1 MFPRLYKILCLLIC
15 LIPIAAGA
23 LDRTQPI
30 ELEADRVELD
40 EQAGTSTYSGSV
52 KLKQGNLLLQA
63 EHVIVYLKNN
73 DITRMLARGNPARLN
88 DQLEDNSLVEATA
101 TTMDYDVIKDEILMT
116 GEGMLNQN
124 GNILNN
130 DRILYNLNTGTLS
143 AGGID
148 SQQRVK
154 VILQPADKTK

>member
-1 MFPRLYKILCLLIC
+1 MSPRLSQLFCLFIC
-15 LIPIAAGA
+15 LAPVIACA

-30 ELEADRVELD
+30 ELEADKVELD
-40 EQAGTSTYSGSV
+40 EQAGTSTYSGNV
-52 KLKQGNLLLQA
+52 QLKQGNLLLQA
-63 EHVIVYLKNN
+63 EQVIVYLKNN

-88 DQLEDNSLVEATA
+88 DQLKDDSLVEAAA
-101 TTMDYDVIKDEILMT
+101 TTMDYDVTKEEILMT

-130 DRILYNLNTGTLS
+130 DRILYNLGTGTLS

-148 SQQRVK
+148 SEQRVK
-154 VILQPADKTK
+154 VILQPANKTK